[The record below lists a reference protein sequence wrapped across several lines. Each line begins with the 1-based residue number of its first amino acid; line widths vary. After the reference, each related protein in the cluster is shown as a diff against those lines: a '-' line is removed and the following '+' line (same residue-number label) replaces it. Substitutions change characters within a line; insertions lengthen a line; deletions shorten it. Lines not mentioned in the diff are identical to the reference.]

1 MELDFLIVQ
10 SDEATVVCGHS
21 GWRFEFE
28 HLEYCVRVDAEKGA
42 NFMMNSRIWLLS
54 GLIGVFLFGSNE
66 HLLAAA
72 KNEKTRKSPLGGN
85 GDVNVINSQVV
96 INGELVAK
104 TDSGLVV
111 GNGRRVTKTVP
122 VATGFHGINLS
133 GVFDVEVVCGSATL
147 LEVLIDENLLSLITP
162 TVQNGI
168 LSIRFAKPVQT
179 KVNPHLKIVLPLLD
193 VLQLSGGDTVHAANI
208 KGKSF
213 SLNHEGTGEVTLS
226 GQVEAFSCAV
236 SGIGEVDAGKLA
248 CRSAEVSV
256 SGVGGVTCRPESK
269 LKVSLSGIG
278 GVRCLTQPATV
289 EKQATGL
296 GDIEF
301 IGK

>member
-1 MELDFLIVQ
+1 M
-10 SDEATVVCGHS
+10 
-21 GWRFEFE
+21 
-28 HLEYCVRVDAEKGA
+28 
-42 NFMMNSRIWLLS
+42 WLLV
-54 GLIGVFLFGSNE
+54 GFIGVFFIGFNG

-72 KNEKTRKSPLGGN
+72 KNEKIRIPAGGN
-85 GDVNVINSQVV
+85 GDANVINSQVV
-96 INGELVAK
+96 INGELSAK

-111 GNGRRVTKTVP
+111 GNGRRVTRTVP
-122 VATGFHGINLS
+122 VAPGFHGINLS
-133 GVFDVEVVCGSATL
+133 GVFDAEVVCGSAAL
-147 LEVLIDENLLSLITP
+147 VEVLIDENLQSLVTP

-179 KVNPHLKIVLPLLD
+179 KVSPHLKVVLPLLD
-193 VLQLSGGDTVHAANI
+193 VLQLSGGDTVNAANI

-213 SLNHEGTGEVTLS
+213 SLNHEGTGAVTLS
-226 GQVEAFSCAV
+226 GQVEVFSCAV

-269 LKVSLSGIG
+269 LKVNLSGIG
-278 GVRCLTQPATV
+278 GVRCLTKPATV

-301 IGK
+301 VGN